1 MVVEEL
7 PGMLSLQLGAG
18 ASASESANELFLKN
32 TSTPTFPF
40 LNVKMIP
47 DDKQEDSVV
56 EIKVNKQVYE
66 FIKSTGQSDDL
77 VFFLNNYNG
86 CLTQWGYDMI
96 VAMKVL
102 SKMNVFVDFESWI
115 NDARKSLSLFLTNK
129 KVDATFDQQD
139 ALKNSRELLSAI
151 GILEEVDK
159 NQTIVS
165 AAREVLRE
173 RKMDG
178 GTLIYRLAMAIY
190 HSNREG
196 RSESILAIMD
206 DPGSA
211 YLKLADSPTFK
222 KWESEFSEMMDV
234 HLESRIKIMKV
245 LIAFTVSSY
254 VYNKLQGDK
263 NE

>member
-1 MVVEEL
+1 MAVEKL
-7 PGMLSLQLGAG
+7 PGMLSLQLGAAG
-18 ASASESANELFLKN
+18 VSASESANDLFLKN

-47 DDKQEDSVV
+47 DDSQEDSVV
-56 EIKVNKQVYE
+56 EIKVNRHVYE

-77 VFFLNNYNG
+77 VFFLNNSDG
-86 CLTQWGYDMI
+86 CLTQWSYDMI

-102 SKMNVFVDFESWI
+102 SKMSIFVDFESWI
-115 NDARKSLSLFLTNK
+115 NDARKSLSLFLTNE
-129 KVDATFDQQD
+129 KVDAAFNQQS
-139 ALKNSRELLSAI
+139 ALKNSRELLSTI
-151 GILEEVDK
+151 GVLEEVDK

-190 HSNREG
+190 HSNRG
-196 RSESILAIMD
+196 RNESILAVMD
-206 DPGSA
+206 DPSSA
-211 YLKLADSPTFK
+211 YLKLAGSPAFK
-222 KWESEFSEMMDV
+222 KWENEFSEMMDAP
-234 HLESRIKIMKV
+234 LESRIKIMKV